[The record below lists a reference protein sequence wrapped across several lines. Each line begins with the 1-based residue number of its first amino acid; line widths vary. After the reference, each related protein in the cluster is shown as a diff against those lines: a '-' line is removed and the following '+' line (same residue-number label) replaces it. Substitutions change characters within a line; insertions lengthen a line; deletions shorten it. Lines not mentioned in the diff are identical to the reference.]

1 MSSKQEKIK
10 TLIIDDEPLARE
22 GIRLLVGGDSEI
34 RIVGEC
40 ANGKDAVAAIR
51 KDRPDLLFLDVQ
63 MPEMN
68 GFEVLKQAS
77 ITPLPVIIFVTA
89 YDRYAIQAFEAQ
101 ALDYLLKP
109 ISDERFFQSL
119 TRAKAQ
125 IAQGRAQEQNQRL
138 RAMLENLQQGQT
150 KAAAPRPERMVVKS
164 GGQVFFISLSDIDWV
179 EAADYY
185 VILHVNGKSILLRET
200 MAELENRLDPQRF
213 ARIHRSAVVNI
224 ARIKE
229 LRASG
234 RGDYTVILHNDT
246 QLKLSRR
253 RRKNLQELIT
263 GAAPNHHRERSSS
276 D

>member
-1 MSSKQEKIK
+1 MNSTQEKIK

-22 GIRLLVGGDSEI
+22 GIRMLAEDDPEVWV
-34 RIVGEC
+34 VGEC
-40 ANGKDAVAAIR
+40 ATGQAAVAAIQ
-51 KDRPDLLFLDVQ
+51 KHRPDLLFLDVQ
-63 MPEMN
+63 MPELN
-68 GFEVLKQAS
+68 GFEVLRQVGAN
-77 ITPLPVIIFVTA
+77 LRPVVIFVTA

-150 KAAAPRPERMVVKS
+150 KAAAPRSDPRSERMVVKS

-185 VILHVNGKSILLRET
+185 VILHVSGKSILLRET
-200 MAELENRLDPQRF
+200 MAELEARLDPQQF
-213 ARIHRSAVVNI
+213 VRIHRSAVVNI

-246 QLKLSRR
+246 RLKLSRR
-253 RRKNLQELIT
+253 RRKNLQELIKS
-263 GAAPNHHRERSSS
+263 P
-276 D
+276 